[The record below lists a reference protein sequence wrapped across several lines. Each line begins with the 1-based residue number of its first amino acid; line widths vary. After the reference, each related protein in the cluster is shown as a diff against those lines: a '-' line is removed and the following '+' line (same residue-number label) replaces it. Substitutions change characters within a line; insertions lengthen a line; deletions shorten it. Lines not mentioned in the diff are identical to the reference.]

1 MYCWRIYLC
10 GNFKHV
16 ATILRRSVE
25 SFIGE
30 DIELMNRLLAQHC
43 KHNSRRSDSKLDDEA
58 YKCLG
63 MMVHDGMEAHSD
75 LLLSRKLTKGNQRYN
90 LKLDGPEVKRM
101 RKFLKRTYESF
112 ANGEWK
118 HYATRRSL
126 RARKGQR
133 APLID
138 TNDSSTMILLSEE
151 DGKDVAT
158 LPR

>member
-1 MYCWRIYLC
+1 MDVLLTQLAIWEYQPEFQHPI
-10 GNFKHV
+10 V
-16 ATILRRSVE
+16 DVLRRSVE

-43 KHNSRRSDSKLDDEA
+43 KHNSRRSDSKLADEA

-90 LKLDGPEVKRM
+90 LKLDGPEVKQM

-112 ANGEWK
+112 ANGDWK
-118 HYATRRSL
+118 HYAIPRKSL

-133 APLID
+133 P
-138 TNDSSTMILLSEE
+138 
-151 DGKDVAT
+151 
-158 LPR
+158 P